1 MNEDI
6 FTIDESGNPKISD
19 NGAVA
24 GATAAFSAGKDLS
37 DVVNE
42 QIKDPNFMPTGI
54 IGLEEVSRYS
64 ARDWE
69 NVRDAFYDGRSSSG
83 EIAKNAAKQ
92 FAYNFM
98 TLGDKAEIALGAIA
112 NLSSDGLLGDEMI
125 EQGRIALDSKLST
138 ISDMAALPKDSESLV
153 SQITQGAM
161 SMTEMAVMGLLTG
174 GIMPLVEVSVDSLG
188 TGTYNNVKKY
198 YDENG
203 SLNGYKTGAF
213 DLSIDVLNAGAQSYI
228 EHKLGFGGKFIN
240 RMLSRT
246 SGAFLKE
253 FMGGFAQEFT
263 QGALGDVAEVIKGN
277 EDISI
282 LEKNLKNYVVS
293 GMIGGIMQGAMGSAV
308 YKYNHIKAV
317 DSVVDFAVINGAKN
331 TPELRSKA
339 EQMVLDEER
348 ELIPDYW
355 NEMANRFDVNNNRGK
370 LKDNLI
376 DALEKSQRIKQGL
389 ADSDELDADQIQ
401 DIQDSAEL
409 IMRQALRM
417 SYEQGMPISKN
428 PLMGVKVDS
437 DGNLIFPNV
446 KGISIV
452 EREQIDKVA
461 SQIAEKPKQKYKS
474 VVVKQ
479 KTPNSQG
486 TRGAYDSVARKVVFN
501 KKADVGTILNEFMN
515 VLITQNFQWVRSG
528 KASANFAQQWREIE
542 DWAGIKYYD
551 KVVDRSAIEKISKA
565 YEQWVM
571 EGGKGAPDSLKSLF
585 TRLSAKLTDIYDD
598 YKLGYFEDVGKMSPA
613 LEAWFANNEKLYL
626 LVNNREPDELEKK
639 REQIIAESKVEM
651 AREGTADEQTQA
663 LNNQVEKNADANGMA
678 GVSDQNAYSDQAN
691 EVEDD
696 KFNTGKSRERGI
708 SKAVR
713 KSTQEQT
720 GVELEKNMYTQ
731 RAVKE
736 AVLTAPEFVKANP
749 DQSYE
754 IIMGA
759 PEVGGYRREEL
770 FAAYLDFAQNEIT
783 NGNMEYAYRLQN
795 IIKSEMAV
803 KRTEEGQR
811 NAALRKYDNNIVR
824 IDETLRELQQ
834 VSESEKAIVQSESSE
849 LETSIQKTDESINLD
864 EVLKEVECQ

>member
-1 MNEDI
+1 MNEDT
-6 FTIDESGNPKISD
+6 FTIDELGNPKISD

-42 QIKDPNFMPTGI
+42 QIKDPNFAPSDVIGI
-54 IGLEEVSRYS
+54 QDASKYS

-69 NVRDAFYDGRSSSG
+69 NVRDSFYDGRSSSG

-138 ISDMAALPKDSESLV
+138 ISDMAALSKDSESLV

-161 SMTEMAVMGLLTG
+161 SMTEMMVTGLLTG
-174 GIMPLVEVSVDSLG
+174 GVMPLIEISTDSLG

-253 FMGGFAQEFT
+253 FAGGFAQEFT

-277 EDISI
+277 EGISI

-293 GMIGGIMQGAMGSAV
+293 GMIGGVMQGAMGSAV

-317 DSVVDFAVINGAKN
+317 DSVVDFAVINGAEN

-339 EQMVLDEER
+339 EQMIVDEEK
-348 ELIPDYW
+348 ELTPDYW
-355 NEMANRFDVNNNRGK
+355 NEMANRLDVNNNRGK

-376 DALEKSQRIKQGL
+376 DSLEKSQRIKQGL

-401 DIQDSAEL
+401 DIQDSSEL

-417 SYEQGMPISKN
+417 SYEQGTPISKN
-428 PLMGVKVDS
+428 PLMNVKVDS

-446 KGISIV
+446 DGISIV

-461 SQIAEKPKQKYKS
+461 SQIIEKPNQKYKS
-474 VVVKQ
+474 VVIKQ
-479 KTPNSQG
+479 KTPNFQG

-501 KKADVGTILNEFMN
+501 KKADVGTILNEFTN
-515 VLITQNFQWVRSG
+515 VLTTQNFQWARSG

-585 TRLSAKLTDIYDD
+585 TRLSAKMTDIYDD
-598 YKLGYFEDVGKMSPA
+598 YKLGYFADVGKMSPA
-613 LEAWFANNEKLYL
+613 LESWFANNEKLYL

-639 REQIIAESKVEM
+639 REQIIAELKVEM
-651 AREGTADEQTQA
+651 ARQGTADQQTQA
-663 LNNQVEKNADANGMA
+663 LNNQVEKNADANGMV

-691 EVEDD
+691 KEDD
-696 KFNTGKSRERGI
+696 KFNTGKQRERGI

-720 GVELEKNMYTQ
+720 GVELEKDTYTQ
-731 RAVKE
+731 RAVKK
-736 AVLTAPEFVKANP
+736 AVLTAPEFVQVNP

-770 FAAYLDFAQNEIT
+770 FAAYLDHAQSEIT
-783 NGNMEYAYRLQN
+783 NGNMEYVYKLQN
-795 IIKSEMAV
+795 IINSDMAK

-811 NAALRKYDNNIVR
+811 NAALRRYDNNVVR

-834 VSESEKAIVQSESSE
+834 VSESEKAIVQSELSE
-849 LETSIQKTDESINLD
+849 LEMSIQKTDKSINID